1 MKDSRPAP
9 PLDPNLT
16 LPCVILDKPQLADN
30 IGSVARVMANFG
42 LQELRLVN
50 PRDGWPQDRA
60 WAMSSGAHW
69 PLEGVKVYDTVAEA
83 VADLKTVYATTARP
97 RETQLPIITPRQCAD
112 GAYALAQQHMPT
124 GLLFGAERAGLE
136 TSDIALSHAIVT
148 IPVDP
153 HFHSLNLAQ
162 AVNIVLYEWRLKV
175 MDAPNATFT
184 QNMDEPAELKYL
196 HGLYGHL
203 EDELEKAG
211 FFFPPEKKESML
223 RNLRVTL
230 NRARMTEQEIRT
242 WRGVVTAL
250 TKGRGRVLARLAEM
264 KADKDD
270 KDASDI

>member
-1 MKDSRPAP
+1 MKDARPAP

-16 LPCVILDKPQLADN
+16 LPCVILDRPQLADN

-42 LQELRLVN
+42 LQELRLVA

-69 PLEGVKVYDTVAEA
+69 PLDGAKVFDTVADA
-83 VADLKTVYATTARP
+83 VADLKTVYATTARN
-97 RETQLPIITPRQCAD
+97 REVHLPVLTARQTAAD
-112 GAYALAQQHMPT
+112 TYAAAQGHVKT

-136 TSDIALSHAIVT
+136 TQDIALCHAILT

-153 HFHSLNLAQ
+153 YFQSLNLAQ
-162 AVNIVLYEWRLKV
+162 AVNIVLYEWRLQV
-175 MDAPNATFT
+175 MDAPKAAFT
-184 QNMDEPAELKYL
+184 SNMDEPADLKHL

-211 FFFPPEKKESML
+211 FFFPAEKKDSMV

-242 WRGVVTAL
+242 WRGVVTTL
-250 TKGRGRVLARLAEM
+250 SKGRGKVLAKLA
-264 KADKDD
+264 KLKDGD
-270 KDASDI
+270 

>member
-9 PLDPNLT
+9 PLDPSLT

-50 PRDGWPQDRA
+50 PRDGWPQERA
-60 WAMSSGAHW
+60 WAMSSGAFW
-69 PLEGVKVYDTVAEA
+69 PLEGAKVYDTVADA
-83 VADLKTVYATTARP
+83 VADLTYVYATTARP
-97 RETQLPIITPRQCAD
+97 RETQLPVITPREA
-112 GAYALAQQHMPT
+112 AAQAFGQAHQHLKT

-162 AVNIVLYEWRLKV
+162 AVNIVLYEWRLQV
-175 MDAPNATFT
+175 MDAPKPAFT
-184 QNMDEPAELKYL
+184 QNMDVPAALEHM

-211 FFFPPEKKESML
+211 FFYPPEKKESMV

-230 NRARMTEQEIRT
+230 NRAQMTEQEVRT

-250 TKGRGRVLARLAEM
+250 TRGRGHVLAKLAQQ
-264 KADKDD
+264 KKDE
-270 KDASDI
+270 A

>member
-1 MKDSRPAP
+1 MKETRSTP

-16 LPCVILDKPQLADN
+16 LPCVILDRPQLADN

-42 LQELRLVN
+42 LQELRLVA
-50 PRDGWPQDRA
+50 PRDGWPQERA
-60 WAMSSGAHW
+60 WATSSGANW
-69 PLEGVKVYDTVAEA
+69 PLDGAKVFPTVAEA

-97 RETQLPIITPRQCAD
+97 RETQLPVITPRQCAAD
-112 GAYALAQQHMPT
+112 AYVAAQAHRPT

-162 AVNIVLYEWRLKV
+162 AVNIVLYEWRLQV
-175 MDAPNATFT
+175 MDAPKAAFT
-184 QNMDEPAELKYL
+184 QNMDVPADLKFL

-211 FFFPPEKKESML
+211 FFFPPEKKDSMV
-223 RNLRVTL
+223 RNLRVVL
-230 NRARMTEQEIRT
+230 NRAQMTEQEIRT

-250 TKGRGRVLARLAEM
+250 TKGRGRVLAKMAQM
-264 KADKDD
+264 KDEGD
-270 KDASDI
+270 SEG

>member
-1 MKDSRPAP
+1 MKDARPAP
-9 PLDPNLT
+9 PRDPNLT
-16 LPCVILDKPQLADN
+16 LPCVILDRPQLADN
-30 IGSVARVMANFG
+30 IGAVARVMANFG
-42 LQELRLVN
+42 LHELRLVA

-60 WAMSSGAHW
+60 WAMSSGANW
-69 PLEGVKVYDTVAEA
+69 PLDGAQVFPTVADA

-97 RETQLPIITPRQCAD
+97 RETHLPIITPRQCAD
-112 GAYALAQQHMPT
+112 QAYVEAQSHMRA

-153 HFHSLNLAQ
+153 HFQSLNLAQ

-175 MDAPNATFT
+175 MDAPKAAFT
-184 QNMDEPAELKYL
+184 QNMDEPADLKHL

-211 FFFPPEKKESML
+211 FFFPPEKKESMV
-223 RNLRVTL
+223 RNLRVAL

-250 TKGRGRVLARLAEM
+250 TKGRGRVLARRAKEQGEGEG
-264 KADKDD
+264 
-270 KDASDI
+270 

>member
-9 PLDPNLT
+9 PLDPDLT
-16 LPCVILDKPQLADN
+16 LPCVILDRPQLADN

-42 LQELRLVN
+42 LQELRLVA

-69 PLEGVKVYDTVAEA
+69 PLDGAKVFATVAEA
-83 VADLKTVYATTARP
+83 IADLQTVYATTARN
-97 RETQLPIITPRQCAD
+97 REVRLPVLTARQTAEQAWAAA
-112 GAYALAQQHMPT
+112 GTHTRT

-136 TSDIALSHAIVT
+136 TSDIALCHAIVT

-153 HFHSLNLAQ
+153 HFQSLNLAQ
-162 AVNIVLYEWRLKV
+162 AVNIVLYEWRLQV
-175 MDAPNATFT
+175 MDAPKAAFT
-184 QNMDEPAELKYL
+184 ANMDAPADLKHL

-211 FFFPPEKKESML
+211 FFFPPEKKDSML
-223 RNLRVTL
+223 NNLRVVL
-230 NRARMTEQEIRT
+230 NRAAMTEQEIRT

-250 TKGRGRVLARLAEM
+250 TKGRGRVLAKLAAKNE
-264 KADKDD
+264 D
-270 KDASDI
+270 

>member
-1 MKDSRPAP
+1 MKDARPAP

-16 LPCVILDKPQLADN
+16 LPCVILDRPQLADN

-42 LQELRLVN
+42 LQELRLVA

-60 WAMSSGAHW
+60 WATSSGANW
-69 PLEGVKVYDTVAEA
+69 PLDGAKVFATVAEA
-83 VADLKTVYATTARP
+83 VADLKTVYATTARN
-97 RETQLPIITPRQCAD
+97 REVHLPVVTPRQTAVE
-112 GAYALAQQHMPT
+112 AYAAAQGHQKT

-136 TSDIALSHAIVT
+136 TSDIALCHAIVT

-162 AVNIVLYEWRLKV
+162 AVNIILYEWRLLV
-175 MDAPNATFT
+175 MDAPKAAFT
-184 QNMDEPAELKYL
+184 QNMDEPADLKFL

-203 EDELEKAG
+203 EDELEAAG

-223 RNLRVTL
+223 RNLRVVL

-250 TKGRGRVLARLAEM
+250 TKGRGRVLAKLA
-264 KADKDD
+264 KAKDET
-270 KDASDI
+270 